1 MTDDRDH
8 GSLIDEAHELYVE
21 FNDLLPLWSADLD
34 QIERWFSTSSE
45 HTADRRAR
53 GGAMIDRAVSAA
65 AGDCTVGDRAALL
78 TVAAALRE
86 LVATADIG
94 AERTIPSASMGIVPM
109 LPSFV
114 PTFALATAE
123 HGDRYQ
129 EKLRRFPS
137 AVDELRSRLGTA
149 VAAGRVQ
156 TRRNAAATIALLDRF
171 LAADPQ
177 DDPLAGQA
185 PPSEL
190 SGTAAAAFRDAIVDL
205 VTSHTRPAL
214 ARLRDTLRDVSL
226 PAGAD
231 DDHPGLV
238 HLPGGEETYGDILAA
253 YTQPGTTPDHVH
265 ATGLAQLERLE
276 DEWAA
281 VGQEALGISDPAE
294 VRRRVAEL
302 PGRQTAEEVRADAAV
317 VLELATERAPDWFK
331 RTPTAT
337 CEIKLVE
344 SGALAFYRPPSKDG
358 STPGYCHLNVVDPS
372 TWGAELAAVVA
383 HEATPG
389 HHYQIALARED
400 DDLHPVHRDVV
411 MFAFPE
417 GWALYSERIADRM
430 GLYRDAIDRLGML
443 TTDAWRAAR
452 MVVDTGLH
460 AFGWTRERGVTAL
473 QRQAGLKRA
482 DAEAEVD
489 RFVSFPGQAAA
500 YMNGR
505 LAIEAAR
512 DRAWR
517 QLGDDFDLPSFHDA
531 VLSRGTVSLDA
542 LDTIVNDWVANTG

>member
-1 MTDDRDH
+1 MDDRDR
-8 GSLIDEAHELYVE
+8 GSLIDEAHDLYVE
-21 FNDLLPLWSADLD
+21 FNDVLPLWSADLD

-45 HTADRRAR
+45 HTADLRAR
-53 GGAMIDRAVSAA
+53 GRAMIDDAVSAA
-65 AGDCTVGDRAALL
+65 AGDCTIGDRAALL

-94 AERTIPSASMGIVPM
+94 AERTLASPSMGLVPM
-109 LPSFV
+109 LPAFV
-114 PTFALATAE
+114 PSLALVTAE
-123 HGDRYQ
+123 HGHRYQ
-129 EKLRRFPS
+129 EKLRRFPA
-137 AVDELRSRLGTA
+137 AVDELRTRLSTA

-156 TRRNAAATIALLDRF
+156 TRRNAASTIALLDRS
-171 LAADPQ
+171 LAADAPE
-177 DDPLAGQA
+177 DPLAGQA

-190 SGTAAAAFRDAIVDL
+190 SGTEAAAFRDTLVDL

-238 HLPGGEETYGDILAA
+238 HLPGGEETYRDVLAA

-281 VGQEALGISDPAE
+281 VGQEAFGVSDPAD

-302 PGRQTAEEVRADAAV
+302 PGRQTAEEVQADAVV
-317 VLELATERAPDWFK
+317 VLELAAQRAPDWFK
-331 RTPTAT
+331 RTPVAT

-344 SGALAFYRPPSKDG
+344 SGAKAFYRPPSEDG
-358 STPGYCHLNVVDPS
+358 STPGYCHLNVGDPT

-400 DDLHPVHRDVV
+400 DDLHPVHRDVL
-411 MFAFPE
+411 MYAFPE
-417 GWALYSERIADRM
+417 GWALYSERIADQM

-443 TTDAWRAAR
+443 ATDAWRAAR
-452 MVVDTGLH
+452 MVADTGLH
-460 AFGWTRERGVTAL
+460 AFGWTRERAVTAL
-473 QRQAGLKRA
+473 QQQAGLKRA

-489 RFVSFPGQAAA
+489 RFISFPGQAAT

-512 DRAWR
+512 DRARR
-517 QLGDDFDLPSFHDA
+517 QLGDGFDISTFHDV

-542 LDTIVNDWVANTG
+542 LGAIVDDWVANAR